1 MKRNDAKRRPKDPTA
16 AAIEEFAF
24 VVIGSA
30 VAALSFN
37 VFMRPVGLVSGGI
50 VGVSV
55 ILRRLIDIEPAY
67 TQWALNLPLLVLAV
81 AALGPR
87 FGLKSA
93 LGSFLLPFFIL
104 LSRGAPAATDDPLL
118 AALFAGAG
126 VGAGIGLVF
135 RGKGSVGGLSIIARV
150 IADRTGVSS
159 GTILMALDGT
169 VIVAAGALFG
179 LEAAMY
185 ALIVVFV
192 MGRVL
197 DLVRVGLGTSKLA
210 LVVSDKHEDISAAV
224 LGKLDRG
231 LTKLFG
237 RGGFSGIERPVLLV
251 VMDPSEI
258 VLFKAA
264 VQRIDPAAFV
274 VFLDAHEVLGLGF
287 QSRT

>member
-1 MKRNDAKRRPKDPTA
+1 MKRNEAKRRPKNPTA
-16 AAIEEFAF
+16 AAIEEFVF
-24 VVIGSA
+24 VVLGSA

-37 VFMRPVGLVSGGI
+37 VFMRPVGLFSGGV
-50 VGVSV
+50 VGISV
-55 ILRRLIDIEPAY
+55 ILRRALDIEPAY
-67 TQWALNLPLLVLAV
+67 TQWALNLPLLILAV

-93 LGSFLLPFFIL
+93 LGAFLLPFFIL
-104 LSRGAPAATDDPLL
+104 LTKSAPAATENPLL
-118 AALFAGAG
+118 AALFAGVG
-126 VGAGIGLVF
+126 IGAGIGLVF

-150 IADRTGVSS
+150 VADKTGVSS
-159 GTILMALDGT
+159 GTILMVLDGT

-210 LVVSDKHEDISAAV
+210 MVVSDKHEEIGRAV
-224 LGKLDRG
+224 LDGLDRG
-231 LTKLFG
+231 LTKLYG
-237 RGGFSGIERPVLLV
+237 QGGYSGADRPVLLV

-258 VLFKAA
+258 VLLKAA

-274 VFLDAHEVLGLGF
+274 ILMDAHEVLGLGF

>member
-1 MKRNDAKRRPKDPTA
+1 MKRNDAKRRPKNPTA

-55 ILRRLIDIEPAY
+55 ILRRLIEIEPAY

-104 LSRGAPAATDDPLL
+104 LTKGVPAATDDPLL

-159 GTILMALDGT
+159 GTTLMALDGT

-179 LEAAMY
+179 LESAMY
-185 ALIVVFV
+185 ALIVVFA

-210 LVVSDKHEDISAAV
+210 LVVSDKHEEIGAAI
-224 LGKLDRG
+224 LGALDRG
-231 LTKLFG
+231 LTRLFG
-237 RGGFSGIERPVLLV
+237 QGGFSGIERPVLLV

-264 VQRIDPAAFV
+264 VQRIDPSAFV